1 MRGVDGQDF
10 RARQLGG
17 VIGGGGGGLDRQIV
31 ELVRRARADQQH
43 RVGVDARRCRNH
55 QAAVGAAGEAAVRH
69 RLGQSARRGGVEG
82 RARPGQRTSV
92 MDQDGKDFGGA
103 GGSDELDFHET
114 YSRPRFCAPVVLESD
129 MGAPAVSPLR
139 SDVYYMARIARGCN
153 SLAPETLSFRP

>member
-1 MRGVDGQDF
+1 M
-10 RARQLGG
+10 
-17 VIGGGGGGLDRQIV
+17 IGGGGGGLDRQIV

-43 RVGVDARRCRNH
+43 RVGVDARRGRNH

-129 MGAPAVSPLR
+129 ITQRLFHRRVGMCITWPA
-139 SDVYYMARIARGCN
+139 
-153 SLAPETLSFRP
+153 SLAAATRSPPKPFLSRP